1 MRRAERR
8 AKRIELAVA
17 FDGAVKRFSP
27 FEEETPAA
35 AAAAAAAVQIQFRAN
50 FVPRECGTSRGANQI
65 SFTRFVHT

>member
-35 AAAAAAAVQIQFRAN
+35 AAAVQIQFRAN

-65 SFTRFVHT
+65 SFTRLVHT